1 LVVET
6 EVYPALRAQL
16 ETLKSLR
23 AKAGHDAGV
32 WRLPNGEA
40 YYRWLLKEAT
50 STSLTPEEVHQMGQE
65 QNRAI
70 EARMD
75 GLLKAQ
81 GLTQGSVGERMTA
94 LGKDPKYL
102 FPDTDAG
109 REQLLTY

>member
-1 LVVET
+1 
-6 EVYPALRAQL
+6 
-16 ETLKSLR
+16 
-23 AKAGHDAGV
+23 
-32 WRLPNGEA
+32 
-40 YYRWLLKEAT
+40 
-50 STSLTPEEVHQMGQE
+50 MGLE
-65 QNRAI
+65 QNKAI

-109 REQLLTY
+109 RAQLSPT